1 MGAFATGEAPAKI
14 FYPLGVSFL
23 LAPKVDVYAAL
34 CGVENA
40 NLFCSPGIS
49 WLSYLKINKQ
59 KEI

>member
-1 MGAFATGEAPAKI
+1 MGAFAAGEAPTKI

-23 LAPKVDVYAAL
+23 LAPKVGVYAAL

-40 NLFCSPGIS
+40 NLLCSPGIS
-49 WLSYLKINKQ
+49 WLSYLKTNKQ